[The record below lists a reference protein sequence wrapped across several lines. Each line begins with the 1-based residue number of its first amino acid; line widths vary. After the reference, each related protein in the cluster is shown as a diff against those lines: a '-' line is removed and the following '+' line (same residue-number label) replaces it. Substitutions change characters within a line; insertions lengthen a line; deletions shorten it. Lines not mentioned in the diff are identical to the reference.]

1 MKTALY
7 FAPALVI
14 TIFFLIRAEILGK
27 KNQIYILKPL
37 STLLIIVAALVS
49 FQEPTLNMTY
59 SIGIL
64 TGLVFSLGGDIAL
77 MFQEH
82 QKSFLIGLTLFL
94 VGHLFYTATFFILG
108 RFTIWDILSTTLLL
122 TAALWFYKMIEPNL
136 GSMRIP
142 VIAYIL
148 IITLMVSRALS
159 TLVSPVIHLQQALM
173 IVFGALLFYISD
185 LILAANRFWR
195 PWKYHRISLVF
206 YFGGQFLLAL
216 AASYFG
222 G

>member
-49 FQEPTLNMTY
+49 FQEPTRNMTY

-64 TGLVFSLGGDIAL
+64 AGLVFSLGGDIAL
-77 MFQEH
+77 MFQE
-82 QKSFLIGLTLFL
+82 KRKPFMIGLGLFL
-94 VGHLFYTATFFILG
+94 VGHIFYSVVFFILG
-108 RFTIWDILSTTLLL
+108 HFSAWDILTTLLL
-122 TAALWFYKMIEPNL
+122 LPAALGFYKLIQPNL
-136 GSMRIP
+136 GSMNIP
-142 VIAYIL
+142 VIGYIL

-159 TLVSPVIHLQQALM
+159 TLVSPIIHLQQALM

-185 LILAANRFWR
+185 LILAANLFWR

>member
-1 MKTALY
+1 MKTTLY

-14 TIFFLIRAEILGK
+14 TVIYLIRSEILEK
-27 KNQIYILKPL
+27 KIQIYILKPL
-37 STLLIIVAALVS
+37 STLLIIAAALVS
-49 FQEPTLNMTY
+49 FQEPTWTMTY

-64 TGLVFSLGGDIAL
+64 AGLVFSLGGDIAL

-82 QKSFLIGLTLFL
+82 QKAFLIGLTLFL

-122 TAALWFYKMIEPNL
+122 SAALWFYKMIEPNL

-142 VIAYIL
+142 VIVYIL
-148 IITLMVSRALS
+148 IICLMVSRAVS
-159 TLVSPVIHLQQALM
+159 TLASPAFTSQQGLM
-173 IVFGALLFYISD
+173 IVSGAFLFLISD

-195 PWKYHRISLVF
+195 PWKYHRINLVF